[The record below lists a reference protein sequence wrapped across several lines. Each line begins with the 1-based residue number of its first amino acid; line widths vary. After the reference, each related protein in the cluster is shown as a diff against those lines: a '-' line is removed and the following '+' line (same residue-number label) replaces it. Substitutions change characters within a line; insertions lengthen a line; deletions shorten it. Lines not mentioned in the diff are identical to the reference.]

1 VLARVDLRVGA
12 VAAICAALGVALML
26 GLRRLAVPRFAAV
39 RQAHADL
46 FALVEERLAGTEDV
60 RANGRAGY
68 VLRRLLERSRSL
80 VWRDVPSLER
90 GLETLVG
97 PRGVRL
103 SGGQLQ
109 RAAAARMFVCEPSL
123 LVVDDLSSAL
133 DVDTAAELGERLFAR
148 ADVICLAVSHRPAAL
163 RRANQIVVL
172 KDGRI
177 EDTGRLD
184 DLLTRCEELRRL
196 WMGYDTRLPERER
209 QED

>member
-1 VLARVDLRVGA
+1 
-12 VAAICAALGVALML
+12 
-26 GLRRLAVPRFAAV
+26 
-39 RQAHADL
+39 
-46 FALVEERLAGTEDV
+46 
-60 RANGRAGY
+60 
-68 VLRRLLERSRSL
+68 
-80 VWRDVPSLER
+80 
-90 GLETLVG
+90 
-97 PRGVRL
+97 
-103 SGGQLQ
+103 
-109 RAAAARMFVCEPSL
+109 
-123 LVVDDLSSAL
+123 
-133 DVDTAAELGERLFAR
+133 VDTAAELGERLFAR